1 MYVVYEPQMLP
12 MITGVIDKEVLSER
26 GT

>member
-1 MYVVYEPQMLP
+1 MYVAYEPQMLP